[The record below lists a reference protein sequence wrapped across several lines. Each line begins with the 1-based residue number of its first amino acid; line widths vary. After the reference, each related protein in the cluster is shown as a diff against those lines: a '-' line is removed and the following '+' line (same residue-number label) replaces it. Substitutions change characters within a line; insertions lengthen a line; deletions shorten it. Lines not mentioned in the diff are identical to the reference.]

1 MPRRRHRLQPLPR
14 CRDDPRRRPEGIR
27 DKLDP
32 GQPHRENMYHYSERE
47 VAQMGI
53 ETLPRTLSEA
63 IDAFEADPLSRR
75 VRRCHVPCLCRVQAR
90 RMECLPHP
98 CFRLGNPALSE
109 VLLNRE
115 YRHARHHDAALRRGH
130 CPRRLAPLAQAEE
143 KRPSTRPTIYVGW
156 MPWKYA
162 DESGIMKKWA
172 DKYGIEVNISQIND
186 YVESINQY
194 SAGQF
199 DGVVATSMD
208 ALSIPAAGGVDT
220 TALIVGSYS
229 NGNDGPVM
237 KGTSD
242 LKQIKGQQVHL
253 VELSVSHYIR
263 PRRWTA

>member
-1 MPRRRHRLQPLPR
+1 MH
-14 CRDDPRRRPEGIR
+14 GTMMK
-27 DKLDP
+27 KLLCA
-32 GQPHRENMYHYSERE
+32 G
-47 VAQMGI
+47 
-53 ETLPRTLSEA
+53 A
-63 IDAFEADPLSRR
+63 IA
-75 VRRCHVPCLCRVQAR
+75 
-90 RMECLPHP
+90 
-98 CFRLGNPALSE
+98 LGA
-109 VLLNRE
+109 
-115 YRHARHHDAALRRGH
+115 
-130 CPRRLAPLAQAEE
+130 LAPLAQAEE
-143 KRPSTRPTIYVGW
+143 KKTFNLAWTIYVGW

-229 NGNDGPVM
+229 NGNDGLVM

-253 VELSVSHYIR
+253 VELSVSHYILAKALDSVGLSEKDVQVVNTSDADIVAAFS
-263 PRRWTA
+263 TADVRNVATWSPLLQEVAATPDAHQVFDSASVPGHVKDLLIVNSETLADNPAFGKAVTGAWYEVMA